1 MQPMNSENRGEKS
14 LTRLDTFDANVGLDR
29 GRSKLIE
36 IIWYLFKMAFILNAF
51 PWPQGIKHF
60 ILKLFGA
67 KIGIGVV
74 IKPRVNIHFPWK
86 LTIEEYAWIGEECFI
101 LNFEP
106 VIIGAHACVSQ
117 RTFLCGGNH
126 DFRSPNFEYRN
137 APIQIGTGTW
147 VGAQTFVGPG
157 IEIGSNSV
165 VAAGS
170 IVTKSLPSNRI
181 CSGNPCTVKSN
192 RWKEGKDVT

>member
-1 MQPMNSENRGEKS
+1 MNSENSVDKS
-14 LTRLDTFDANVGLDR
+14 RTRLDTFDATVGLDR
-29 GRSKLIE
+29 GRSKIVE

-51 PWPQGIKHF
+51 PWPQSIKHF
-60 ILKLFGA
+60 ILKAFGA
-67 KIGIGVV
+67 QIANGVV

-86 LTIEEYAWIGEECFI
+86 LKIEEYAWVGEECFI

-106 VIIGAHACVSQ
+106 VHIGAHACVSQ

-126 DFRSPNFEYRN
+126 DFRSPGFEYRN
-137 APIQIGTGTW
+137 APITIGAGAW

-157 IEIGSNSV
+157 VEIGDNTV

-170 IVTKSLPSNRI
+170 IVTKSLPPNKI
-181 CSGNPCTVKSN
+181 CLGNPCTANST
-192 RWKEGKDVT
+192 RWKDEKETE